1 MNAIL
6 NKKTVR
12 GLALATL
19 VVWSFAHEAD
29 AQEVS
34 KEDLSTARNQPIL
47 DIYGY

>member
-1 MNAIL
+1 MNPIL

-29 AQEVS
+29 AQEVQNT
-34 KEDLSTARNQPIL
+34 DINSTKNQPIL
-47 DIYGY
+47 DVYGY